1 MNDCSVIFKYKIP
14 LITEIKD
21 IISKTPHGTFDVN
34 GQLEWLEESRNV
46 LCSAPQKEVG
56 HSSSVQITVWGEL
69 VDPELEGIK
78 IEMTSAKLD
87 SHYKLK
93 MWTYSWTTIDL
104 PDKKLHCVIYDL
116 LSETKTWCCN
126 MVLQQ
131 KHGVDLLC
139 VIKDCRKNTTPWL
152 WKSSVQ

>member
-34 GQLEWLEESRNV
+34 GQLKWLEESRNV
-46 LCSAPQKEVG
+46 LCNAPQKEVG
-56 HSSSVQITVWGEL
+56 DSRSVQITVWGEL

-93 MWTYSWTTIDL
+93 M
-104 PDKKLHCVIYDL
+104 
-116 LSETKTWCCN
+116 
-126 MVLQQ
+126 
-131 KHGVDLLC
+131 
-139 VIKDCRKNTTPWL
+139 
-152 WKSSVQ
+152 